1 MEFKYNA
8 VIKEVYDG
16 DTVTIDLDLGFYIH
30 VFNQKFRLLYVDAP
44 ELRGK
49 SKERGILSRDALR
62 DKILGKN
69 VIIQTYKDSKDKF
82 GRWLCEIFLDGENIN
97 QWLINEGH
105 AKHYQEDSK
114 LITNLKYGT

>member
-1 MEFKYNA
+1 MEFKYSA

-49 SKERGILSRDALR
+49 TKELGILSRDALR
-62 DKILGKN
+62 EKILGKS

-82 GRWLCEIFLDGENIN
+82 GRWLCEIVLDGENIN
-97 QWLINEGH
+97 QWLINEGY
-105 AKHYQEDSK
+105 AVEYQEDLK
-114 LITNLKYGT
+114 LIKKD